1 VLARDD
7 LHGTPDPTEPVLSAR
22 SETPDRD
29 SGPRSRQSA
38 RRPEVAGVTP
48 VEEWQ
53 AALAD
58 AGELTPDVV
67 EQIIGVHGDRG
78 QRAIEAVSE
87 GRVKEYRDFTV
98 VVGREDEYVVEDGA
112 CTCKDAEY
120 NLDPEDPTD
129 LCWHAIA
136 VAIAERV
143 GAVEHHDMWYSEV
156 RDFL

>member
-1 VLARDD
+1 M
-7 LHGTPDPTEPVLSAR
+7 
-22 SETPDRD
+22 
-29 SGPRSRQSA
+29 
-38 RRPEVAGVTP
+38 AGVTP

-53 AALAD
+53 AALAG
-58 AGELTPDVV
+58 AGELTPGVV
-67 EQIIGVHGDRG
+67 ERIIAVHGDRG

-136 VAIAERV
+136 VAIAERI

>member
-1 VLARDD
+1 M
-7 LHGTPDPTEPVLSAR
+7 
-22 SETPDRD
+22 
-29 SGPRSRQSA
+29 
-38 RRPEVAGVTP
+38 AGVTP

-67 EQIIGVHGDRG
+67 EQIIAVHGDRG

-136 VAIAERV
+136 VAIAERI

>member
-1 VLARDD
+1 V
-7 LHGTPDPTEPVLSAR
+7 G
-22 SETPDRD
+22 
-29 SGPRSRQSA
+29 
-38 RRPEVAGVTP
+38 GVTP

-58 AGELTPDVV
+58 AGELTPEVV
-67 EQIIGVHGDRG
+67 ERIIDVHGDRG

-87 GRVKEYRDFTV
+87 RRVKEYRDFTV
-98 VVGREDEYVVEDGA
+98 VVGREDEYVVEDGG
-112 CTCKDAEY
+112 CTCKDVEY
-120 NLDPEDPTD
+120 NLDSEDPTA

-136 VAIAERV
+136 VSIAERI

>member
-1 VLARDD
+1 M
-7 LHGTPDPTEPVLSAR
+7 
-22 SETPDRD
+22 
-29 SGPRSRQSA
+29 
-38 RRPEVAGVTP
+38 TP

-67 EQIIGVHGDRG
+67 ERIIGVHGDRG

-98 VVGREDEYVVEDGA
+98 VVGREDEYVVEEGA

-120 NLDPEDPTD
+120 NLDPEDPTE